1 MIEKDPL
8 FASLTLSDEEL
19 SLYRKIYEVQRPQAP
34 AADLVVVLQAS
45 ADSLIE
51 RIRQRGVPM
60 EQSMSE
66 DYLRSLS
73 EAYTDYFHH
82 YDQSPLLIVNTDQL
96 NPIDREKDFDA
107 LIQQIANYR
116 GRRSFFNAL
125 HD

>member
-1 MIEKDPL
+1 
-8 FASLTLSDEEL
+8 
-19 SLYRKIYEVQRPQAP
+19 
-34 AADLVVVLQAS
+34 VVVLQAS